1 MIEKYSLFTMM
12 KVYRANKNYIIA
24 NLNGKTFEGYEENN
38 NLSDYGG
45 ALPFLIVFAIM
56 IIIWLLA
63 LVVTIKYWK
72 KLPKLILI
80 ISILGL
86 LSGGYAVI
94 SLILVYAWIS
104 INT

>member
-24 NLNGKTFEGYEENN
+24 NLNGKTYEGYEEND
-38 NLSDYGG
+38 LSDYGG
-45 ALPFLIVFAIM
+45 VTPFLIVYAIM
-56 IIIWLLA
+56 LIIWLLA

-86 LSGGYAVI
+86 ISGGYALV
-94 SLILVYAWIS
+94 SLILVYVWIKF
-104 INT
+104 NT